1 MAQNNKRV
9 IEIPTKEL
17 DEVLKAYNT
26 IGNFLE
32 HYIDPELLYK
42 QEFTKGMESAFNEV
56 RGKKTKKVTNLKD
69 LGS

>member
-17 DEVLKAYNT
+17 NEILKAYNT

-32 HYIDPELLYK
+32 QYIDPELLYK
-42 QEFTKGMESAFNEV
+42 QEFTKGIKAAFDEI
-56 RGKKTKKVTNLKD
+56 RCKKTKKVNKLKD
-69 LGS
+69 LGG